1 MSARDQCVEA
11 AGRSRMNSIL
21 TIPNILT
28 FMRMGLIPVFV
39 SLVYYGYSKWALAV
53 FLIAGVSDGI
63 DGFLARKFKQE
74 SELGTIIDP
83 IADKLLMTVAF
94 IILTL
99 PNVLPPTR
107 HLPIPFWVTASV
119 IGRDVLIITIA
130 GAINIIT
137 GFRGFKPSFWG
148 KVSTLVQVIGISLV
162 MFAAVSGYSIFLPT
176 TYFVIVLLVV
186 ISGVH
191 YIFQVASLMKKEEQA
206 SSSEDA

>member
-1 MSARDQCVEA
+1 MST
-11 AGRSRMNSIL
+11 IL

-39 SLVYYGYSKWALAV
+39 SLVYYGYSKSALAV
-53 FLIAGVSDGI
+53 FLIAGISDGI
-63 DGFLARKFKQE
+63 DGFLARKFNQE

-94 IILTL
+94 VILTI

-130 GAINIIT
+130 AAINIIT

-162 MFAAVSGYSIFLPT
+162 MLAAVTGYSIFLPT
-176 TYFVIVLLVV
+176 TYFIIVLLVV
-186 ISGVH
+186 VSGVH
-191 YIFQVASLMKKEEQA
+191 YVFQVASLMKNEEQA
-206 SSSEDA
+206 SPSENA

>member
-1 MSARDQCVEA
+1 
-11 AGRSRMNSIL
+11 MNGIL

-39 SLVYYGYSKWALAV
+39 SLVYYGYRELALAV
-53 FLIAGVSDGI
+53 FLVAGISDGI
-63 DGFLARKFKQE
+63 DGFLARKLNQE

-94 IILTL
+94 IMLTL

-119 IGRDVLIITIA
+119 IGRDVLILA
-130 GAINIIT
+130 VAAAINIIT
-137 GFRGFKPSFWG
+137 GFRGFRPSFWG
-148 KVSTLVQVIGISLV
+148 KASTFVQVIGITLV
-162 MFAAVSGYSIFLPT
+162 MVAAVTGYTIFLPT
-176 TYFVIVLLVV
+176 TYFIIALFVV

-191 YIFQVASLMKKEEQA
+191 YIFQVARLMKDEGKNG
-206 SSSEDA
+206 SEADARAETRP

>member
-1 MSARDQCVEA
+1 
-11 AGRSRMNSIL
+11 MNSIL

-53 FLIAGVSDGI
+53 FLIAGISDGI
-63 DGFLARKFKQE
+63 DGFLARRFKQE

-83 IADKLLMTVAF
+83 IADKLLMTAAF

-99 PNVLPPTR
+99 PNVLPPLR

-119 IGRDVLIITIA
+119 IGRDVLILTVA
-130 GAINIIT
+130 GGINIMT

-148 KVSTLVQVIGISLV
+148 KVSTLVQVTGISLV
-162 MFAAVSGYSIFLPT
+162 MFAAVSSYSVFLPT
-176 TYFVIVLLVV
+176 TYFIIVLLVV
-186 ISGVH
+186 VSGVH
-191 YIFQVASLMKKEEQA
+191 YIFQVARLMSEESKQTT
-206 SSSEDA
+206 S

>member
-1 MSARDQCVEA
+1 
-11 AGRSRMNSIL
+11 MNSIL

-53 FLIAGVSDGI
+53 FLIAGISDGI
-63 DGFLARKFKQE
+63 DGFLARRFKQE

-83 IADKLLMTVAF
+83 IADKLLMTTAF

-99 PNVLPPTR
+99 PNVLPPVR

-119 IGRDVLIITIA
+119 IGRDVLILTVA
-130 GAINIIT
+130 GGINIMT

-162 MFAAVSGYSIFLPT
+162 MFAAVSGYSVFLPT
-176 TYFVIVLLVV
+176 TYFIIVLLVV
-186 ISGVH
+186 VSGVH
-191 YIFQVASLMKKEEQA
+191 YIFQVARLMSEESKQTT
-206 SSSEDA
+206 S

>member
-1 MSARDQCVEA
+1 MST
-11 AGRSRMNSIL
+11 IL

-39 SLVYYGYSKWALAV
+39 SLVYYGYSKSALAI
-53 FLIAGVSDGI
+53 FLIAGISDGI
-63 DGFLARKFKQE
+63 DGFLARKFNQE

-130 GAINIIT
+130 AAINVIT

-148 KVSTLVQVIGISLV
+148 KMSTLVQVIGISLV
-162 MFAAVSGYSIFLPT
+162 MLAAVTGYSIFLPT
-176 TYFVIVLLVV
+176 TYFIIVLLVV
-186 ISGVH
+186 VSGVH
-191 YIFQVASLMKKEEQA
+191 YVFQVASLMGKEEKA
-206 SSSEDA
+206 SRSEDA

>member
-1 MSARDQCVEA
+1 
-11 AGRSRMNSIL
+11 MNSIL

-53 FLIAGVSDGI
+53 FLIAGISDGI

-99 PNVLPPTR
+99 PNVLPQTR

>member
-1 MSARDQCVEA
+1 MST
-11 AGRSRMNSIL
+11 IL

-28 FMRMGLIPVFV
+28 FMRMGLVPVFV
-39 SLVYYGYSKWALAV
+39 SLVYYGYSKWALAI

-94 IILTL
+94 IILTI

-130 GAINIIT
+130 AAINIIT

-162 MFAAVSGYSIFLPT
+162 MLAAVTGYSIFLPT
-176 TYFVIVLLVV
+176 TYFIIVLLVV
-186 ISGVH
+186 VSGVH

-206 SSSEDA
+206 SSSENA

>member
-1 MSARDQCVEA
+1 MST
-11 AGRSRMNSIL
+11 IL

-39 SLVYYGYSKWALAV
+39 SLVYYGYSKSALAV
-53 FLIAGVSDGI
+53 FLIAGISDGI

-119 IGRDVLIITIA
+119 IGRDVLIITVA
-130 GAINIIT
+130 AAINIIT

-148 KVSTLVQVIGISLV
+148 KMSTLVQVIGISLV
-162 MFAAVSGYSIFLPT
+162 MLAAVTGYTIFLPT
-176 TYFVIVLLVV
+176 TYFIIVLLVV
-186 ISGVH
+186 VSGVH

-206 SSSEDA
+206 SPSENA

>member
-1 MSARDQCVEA
+1 
-11 AGRSRMNSIL
+11 MNSIL

-53 FLIAGVSDGI
+53 FLIAGISDGI

-83 IADKLLMTVAF
+83 IADKLLMTTAF

-99 PNVLPPTR
+99 PNVLPPVR

-119 IGRDVLIITIA
+119 IGRDVLILTVA
-130 GAINIIT
+130 GGINIMT

-148 KVSTLVQVIGISLV
+148 KVSTLVQVIGVSLV
-162 MFAAVSGYSIFLPT
+162 MFAAVSGFSFFLPT
-176 TYFVIVLLVV
+176 TYFIIVLLVV
-186 ISGVH
+186 VSGVH
-191 YIFQVASLMKKEEQA
+191 YIFQVARLMTEESKQTT
-206 SSSEDA
+206 S

>member
-1 MSARDQCVEA
+1 
-11 AGRSRMNSIL
+11 MNGIL

-39 SLVYYGYSKWALAV
+39 SLVYYGYRELALAV
-53 FLIAGVSDGI
+53 FLVAGISDGI
-63 DGFLARKFKQE
+63 DGFLARKFNQE

-94 IILTL
+94 IMLTL

-119 IGRDVLIITIA
+119 IGRDVLIIA
-130 GAINIIT
+130 VAAAINIIT

-148 KVSTLVQVIGISLV
+148 KASTFVQVIGITLV
-162 MFAAVSGYSIFLPT
+162 MVAAVTGYTIFLPT
-176 TYFVIVLLVV
+176 TYFIIALFVV

-191 YIFQVASLMKKEEQA
+191 YIFQVASLMKDEGKADPEAETQA
-206 SSSEDA
+206 ETRP

>member
-1 MSARDQCVEA
+1 
-11 AGRSRMNSIL
+11 MNSIL

-53 FLIAGVSDGI
+53 FLIAGISDGI
-63 DGFLARKFKQE
+63 DGFLARRFKQE

-83 IADKLLMTVAF
+83 IADKLLMTTAF

-99 PNVLPPTR
+99 PNVLPPVR

-119 IGRDVLIITIA
+119 IGRDVLILTVA
-130 GAINIIT
+130 GGINIMT

-162 MFAAVSGYSIFLPT
+162 MFAAVSGYSVFLPT
-176 TYFVIVLLVV
+176 TYFIIVSLVV
-186 ISGVH
+186 VSGVH
-191 YIFQVASLMKKEEQA
+191 YIFQVARLMSEESKQTT
-206 SSSEDA
+206 S